1 MAAALIQKETPI
13 QDWLESSTVSG
24 TFLMP
29 ESVARYKT
37 VGDCP
42 VDQVLAAIS
51 WNTKFRDGRAFRA
64 AIWRFHEL
72 HGNKRTEEFNDKL
85 AMLGL

>member
-1 MAAALIQKETPI
+1 MAAALIGKETPI
-13 QDWLESSTVSG
+13 QDWLKSSTVSG

-29 ESVARYKT
+29 ESVAHYKT
-37 VGDCP
+37 VGDFP
-42 VDQVLAAIS
+42 VDQVLSAIS
-51 WNTKFRDGRAFRA
+51 WNTKSRDGAAFRA

-72 HGNKRTEEFNDKL
+72 HGKPRTEEFQDKL